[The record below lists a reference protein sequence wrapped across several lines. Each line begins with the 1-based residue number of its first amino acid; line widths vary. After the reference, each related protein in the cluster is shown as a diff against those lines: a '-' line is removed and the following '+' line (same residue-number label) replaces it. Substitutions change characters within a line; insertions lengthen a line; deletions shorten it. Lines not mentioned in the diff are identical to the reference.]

1 MISCKTKRLFSPRAW
16 LLIILPAALLIA
28 GVAMLITEVTT
39 NRVAQPASRDQLIP
53 AEWGLSAAELL
64 WVRNR
69 VIMYS
74 KLDQWNPIAVAPGEN
89 PRWSPNGLRIVFTRG
104 HDVWMMNHDF
114 SEIRL
119 IFNSVVTE
127 LGAGAF
133 WTSDGRGITAI
144 NRNNSRQ
151 VLFYDLQTGRTG
163 VLHDEDNPPFRHYRL
178 SQSAQLR
185 TGGRYLLTF
194 TEDAGHRS
202 MIIDLQGKKYILN
215 DSMKAGDCAPAW
227 APNGTFLLTTRRD
240 WQRPVYRTD
249 FDAASGTVS
258 DSQYLIGSGRSH
270 WPSISN
276 DSQYVVYS
284 DHTNIYIWRVGLPV
298 SGMRHGI
305 QLTSTSGKNI
315 SPNLYVFQ
323 EGDK

>member
-1 MISCKTKRLFSPRAW
+1 MIFCKIKRLLSPRAW
-16 LLIILPAALLIA
+16 LLIILPAALLIT
-28 GVAMLITEVTT
+28 GVFVLISEIPG
-39 NRVAQPASRDQLIP
+39 NRVVQPASSSLIP
-53 AEWGLSAAELL
+53 AEWGLSAAELV

-69 VIMYS
+69 MIMYS
-74 KLDQWNPIAVAPGEN
+74 KLGEWNPIVVTPGEN
-89 PRWSPNGLRIVFTRG
+89 PRWSPNGSKIVFTRG

-114 SEIRL
+114 SEIRQ
-119 IFNSVVTE
+119 IISNVVTE

-133 WTSDGRGITAI
+133 WTSDGRGLTVI
-144 NRNNSRQ
+144 NRNNPRQ

-163 VLHDEDNPPFRHYRL
+163 ALHDEDSPPFRHYRF

-194 TEDAGHRS
+194 TEDVGHRS
-202 MIIDLQGKKYILN
+202 MIIDLQGKKYIAN
-215 DSMKAGDCAPAW
+215 DFMKDGDCEPAW
-227 APNGTFLLTTRRD
+227 APNGTFLVTTRRAR
-240 WQRPVYRTD
+240 QRPVYRTD
-249 FDAASGTVS
+249 FDAASGMVS
-258 DSQYLIGSGRSH
+258 DSQYLIGAGRSH

-315 SPNLYVFQ
+315 SPNLYVSQ